1 VECAESEFSMA
12 SKREGGIDFSI
23 NPDALYREESFTDLQ
38 SGAVRR
44 LVPVHAD
51 GSADQGRTPIFIGTA
66 QVLTPDGPLPIQ
78 AVLAANNLKEAVEAF
93 PGAMQAALEE
103 MVNELEKMQ
112 RERSNSSEDKSRIA
126 IPGRD
131 F

>member
-1 VECAESEFSMA
+1 MT
-12 SKREGGIDFSI
+12 SKRVDGIDFSI
-23 NPDALYREESFTDLQ
+23 NPDTLYREESFTDLQ

-51 GSADQGRTPIFIGTA
+51 GSTDEGRTPVFIGTA

-78 AVLAANNLKEAVEAF
+78 AVLTANDLKDAIAVF

-103 MVNELEKMQ
+103 MIDQLEQMQ
-112 RERSNSSEDKSRIA
+112 RERPETPADNPRIV

>member
-1 VECAESEFSMA
+1 MV
-12 SKREGGIDFSI
+12 SKREDGIDFSI
-23 NPDALYREESFTDLQ
+23 NADALYREESFTDLQ

-44 LVPVHAD
+44 LVPVRAD
-51 GSADQGRTPIFIGTA
+51 GSADEGRTPIFIGTS
-66 QVLTPDGPLPIQ
+66 QVLTPEGSLPIQ

-93 PGAMQAALEE
+93 PAAMQTALEE
-103 MVNELEKMQ
+103 MIEELEKMQ
-112 RERSNSSEDKSRIA
+112 RERSETSGDNPRIV

>member
-1 VECAESEFSMA
+1 MA
-12 SKREGGIDFSI
+12 SNRENGIDFFI

-44 LVPVHAD
+44 LVPVRAD
-51 GSADQGRTPIFIGTA
+51 GSADEARTPIFIGTA

-78 AVLAANNLKEAVEAF
+78 AVLPANNLKEALAAF
-93 PGAMQAALEE
+93 PGAMQVALEE
-103 MVNELEKMQ
+103 MIGELEKMQ
-112 RERSNSSEDKSRIA
+112 REQPDASGEKSRIV

>member
-1 VECAESEFSMA
+1 MA
-12 SKREGGIDFSI
+12 SKREDGIDFSI
-23 NPDALYREESFTDLQ
+23 NPRALYREESFTDLQ

-44 LVPVHAD
+44 LAPVHAD
-51 GSADQGRTPIFIGTA
+51 GSADEGRTPIFIGTA

-78 AVLAANNLKEAVEAF
+78 AVLAANNLQEAVAAF
-93 PGAMQAALEE
+93 PGAMQAALAETME
-103 MVNELEKMQ
+103 ELEKMQ
-112 RERSNSSEDKSRIA
+112 REPSDTSGDNPRIV

>member
-1 VECAESEFSMA
+1 MV
-12 SKREGGIDFSI
+12 SKREDGIDFSI
-23 NPDALYREESFTDLQ
+23 NADALYREESFTDLQ

-44 LVPVHAD
+44 LVPVRAD
-51 GSADQGRTPIFIGTA
+51 GSAHEGRPPIFIGTT

-93 PGAMQAALEE
+93 PGAMQTALEE
-103 MVNELEKMQ
+103 MIDELEKMQ
-112 RERSNSSEDKSRIA
+112 RERPDASGNNPRIA

>member
-1 VECAESEFSMA
+1 MV
-12 SKREGGIDFSI
+12 SKREDGVDFSI
-23 NPDALYREESFTDLQ
+23 NAAALYREESFTDLQ

-44 LVPVHAD
+44 LVPVRGD
-51 GSADQGRTPIFIGTA
+51 GSPDEGRTPIFVGTT

-93 PGAMQAALEE
+93 PAAMQAALEK
-103 MVNELEKMQ
+103 MIDELEKMQ
-112 RERSNSSEDKSRIA
+112 RERSDASGDNPRIV

>member
-1 VECAESEFSMA
+1 MV
-12 SKREGGIDFSI
+12 SKREDGVDFSI
-23 NPDALYREESFTDLQ
+23 NADALYREESFTDLQ

-44 LVPVHAD
+44 LVPVRAD
-51 GSADQGRTPIFIGTA
+51 GSPDEERTPIFVGTT

-93 PGAMQAALEE
+93 PAGMQAALEK
-103 MVNELEKMQ
+103 MIDELEKMQ
-112 RERSNSSEDKSRIA
+112 RERSDASGDNPRIV

>member
-1 VECAESEFSMA
+1 MAQQRSE
-12 SKREGGIDFSI
+12 GIDFSL
-23 NPDALYREESFTDLQ
+23 DAKSLYREESFTDMQ

-44 LVPVHAD
+44 LVPVRDD
-51 GSADQGRTPIFIGTA
+51 GSPDDGRTPLFIGTA

-78 AVLAANNLKEAVEAF
+78 ARLMANNLREAIAAY
-93 PGAMQAALEE
+93 PGAMRAALEE
-103 MVNELEKMQ
+103 MIAELEKYR
-112 RERSNSSEDKSRIA
+112 REHPESEAEGPRIA

>member
-1 VECAESEFSMA
+1 MTQQRSD
-12 SKREGGIDFSI
+12 GIDFSI
-23 NPDALYREESFTDLQ
+23 DPNALYREESFTDLQ

-51 GSADQGRTPIFIGTA
+51 GSPDEGRTPLFIGTA

-78 AVLAANNLKEAVEAF
+78 AALAANNLKEAIAAY
-93 PGAMQAALEE
+93 PNTMQAALQQMIAEF
-103 MVNELEKMQ
+103 EKIR
-112 RERSNSSEDKSRIA
+112 RENPEAGEDNPRIVL
-126 IPGRD
+126 PGRD